1 MSSHLPMLG
10 AREARSLRRDDF
22 HETPEIATRYLL
34 AAEDFSGPIW
44 EPACGDGAIS
54 VVLEDAG
61 HEVISTDLVQRSYG
75 VGRTD
80 FLMEWLPRAPNIITN
95 PPFKLAEQ
103 FARQAVRL
111 TTGKVALLCRL
122 GWLEGR
128 QRRRMFAELPFARL
142 WVFSGR
148 LPMMHR
154 SGFVGETNSSA
165 IAFAWFVFEHGHT
178 GPATIGHLHE
188 GMTLNKGRTI

>member
-1 MSSHLPMLG
+1 MLG
-10 AREARSLRRDDF
+10 ARATRGLRGDDF
-22 HETPEIATRYLL
+22 YETPTSATRALL
-34 AAEDFSGPIW
+34 AVEEFDGAIW
-44 EPACGDGAIS
+44 EPACGFGAIS
-54 VVLEDAG
+54 RILEDAG
-61 HEVISTDLVQRSYG
+61 HEVISTDLVQRCHG
-75 VGRTD
+75 IGRTD

-128 QRRRMFAELPFARL
+128 QRRLMFEQLPFARL

-154 SGFVGETNSSA
+154 HDWTGPRASSA

-188 GMTLNKGRTI
+188 GIM